1 MTTKEIKKALYER
14 ALEAVVNNIPCTED
28 IPETAMFLKENGFSN
43 DDARK
48 LLQWYL
54 TLCLDI
60 AMVEVQREKT
70 VNK

>member
-48 LLQWYL
+48 FLQWYL
-54 TLCLDI
+54 ALCLEL
-60 AMVEVQREKT
+60 AEKR